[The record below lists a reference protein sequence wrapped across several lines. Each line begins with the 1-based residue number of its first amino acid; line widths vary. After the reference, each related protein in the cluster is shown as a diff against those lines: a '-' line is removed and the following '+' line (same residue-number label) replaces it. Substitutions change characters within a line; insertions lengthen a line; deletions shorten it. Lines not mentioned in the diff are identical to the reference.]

1 MCPVYTNVND
11 LPLIETAPTK
21 SSVPTGNET
30 LKLMLDTLNSFVRDL
45 ANHVGEEVTLGKDM
59 LDVNV
64 HTAFAA
70 SIKRSIE
77 NPLKSLMEGGD
88 RFNEIILS
96 KVDEIVE
103 KYLSDNSSL
112 INMAY
117 KLKPSGTH
125 SNYLIALNE
134 DTPENRDTFFAIQY
148 HLEDEF
154 DPKYAVRVQFL
165 PKYALSSMVGN
176 APLVLTTNQL
186 SF

>member
-1 MCPVYTNVND
+1 MND

-21 SSVPTGNET
+21 SGVPTGNET
-30 LKLMLDTLNSFVRDL
+30 LRLMLDTLNSFVGDL
-45 ANHVGEEVTLGKDM
+45 ANRVGEEVTLGKDM
-59 LDVNV
+59 LDVDM

-103 KYLSDNSSL
+103 KYLRDNSNL
-112 INMAY
+112 INMAF
-117 KLKPSGTH
+117 KLKPTGTH

-134 DTPENRDTFFAIQY
+134 DTSENRDTFFAIQY
-148 HLEDEF
+148 HFEDEF
-154 DPKYAVRVQFL
+154 DANYAVRIQFL
-165 PKYALSSMVGN
+165 PKRALSSMGDYF
-176 APLVLTTNQL
+176 PLDLRSDQI
-186 SF
+186 SA